1 MNRRQSSDTSPTGRH
16 EPRLGNVD
24 QLGVP
29 EGPVPITS
37 PPRRSGPPPARRPL
51 TFWLLWLLILGMTV
65 ATVWC
70 YQDQLRALIPS
81 TTLNQVLNRG
91 DQALQAGHLDGHDG
105 SSARELYE
113 AARALAP
120 DNDRAMQGLR
130 QVASAELDASR
141 QALAAGRLDEAEQAL
156 AVARELNGGGVII
169 EQLQRDIN
177 ARRSAGDQLERW
189 VQQAQAALAAGHLDG
204 DGGAGPLYRQMLTMN
219 PDNPVAQHG
228 LDQVASAMT
237 AQARQAI
244 AAHDLAAA
252 ADWVS
257 RLVALNPDYAEL
269 PVLKGELVDQ
279 QQAAAQQLQADL
291 DQAGQALRD
300 GRISGASP
308 DTAQAGYQAALVLDP
323 QNAQAKAGL
332 AQVAAALIMQ
342 ADAALEAGDSR
353 QARALLDQAAPLAP
367 DSPELNTVRAQL
379 QDDGRGDKAAV
390 AVPPPVAASAASAA
404 LPAARI
410 RAPTPTQAVAELSPA
425 QQAQVAQWLQQAGT
439 AAAAGQIM
447 LPPGASAYD
456 LYRQVLATDPHN
468 AAAQAGLQG
477 LPAAARQ
484 ALVVAMGSGQ
494 LGQAEGLLASLG
506 QLQPGDA
513 SLGVMRE
520 QLANAWI
527 DQAIQQLDAGDK
539 PGCAQALHHARQL
552 SPRNPRLPGL
562 YAHLN
567 AAR

>member
-1 MNRRQSSDTSPTGRH
+1 MNRRQSSDASSAGRH

-29 EGPVPITS
+29 EGPVPIT
-37 PPRRSGPPPARRPL
+37 PPSRRTESSSTRRPL
-51 TFWLLWLLILGMTV
+51 TFWLLWLLILGMTA
-65 ATVWC
+65 ATVRC

-177 ARRSAGDQLERW
+177 ARRSAGDQLEQW

-204 DGGAGPLYRQMLTMN
+204 DGGAGPLYRQMLTLN

-237 AQARQAI
+237 GQARQAI

-252 ADWVS
+252 ADWVN

-291 DQAGQALRD
+291 DQAGQALHD
-300 GRISGASP
+300 GRISGAST
-308 DTAQAGYQAALVLDP
+308 DTALAGYQAALALDP

-353 QARALLDQAAPLAP
+353 QARTLLDQAAPLAP
-367 DSPELNTVRAQL
+367 DSPDLNTIRAQL
-379 QDDGRGDKAAV
+379 QDDGGGDVAATAV
-390 AVPPPVAASAASAA
+390 VPPPAASAAM
-404 LPAARI
+404 PATPI
-410 RAPTPTQAVAELSPA
+410 RASTPTQAPPVTALSPT
-425 QQAQVAQWLQQAGT
+425 QQAQVTQWLQQAGA

-456 LYRQVLATDPHN
+456 RYRQVLAMDPHN
-468 AAAQAGLQG
+468 APAQAGLQG
-477 LPAAARQ
+477 LPATARQ

-552 SPRNPRLPGL
+552 SPGNPRLPGL